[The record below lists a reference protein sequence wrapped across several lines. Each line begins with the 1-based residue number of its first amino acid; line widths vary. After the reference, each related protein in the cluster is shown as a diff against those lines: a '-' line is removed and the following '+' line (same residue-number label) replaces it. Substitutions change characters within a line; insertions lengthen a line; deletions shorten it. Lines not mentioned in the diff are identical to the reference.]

1 MIADLYGTIRFKDE
15 AGVELQATPLRV
27 GRHQLTFEVVA
38 PDAALRSSQ
47 LLGDFRFS
55 LDEATT
61 YAGRATLTSVT
72 QMGTQ
77 TVCVATIEEGWGHPR
92 LPSWSIEPEDGSVAF
107 RQYLNYW
114 QKFYR
119 VDPAFKSLLVE
130 LQTFLGDLRF
140 WCEPIEDGAK
150 NSGGDRQH
158 ARMRELLHNM
168 GKDSTAMLNEFFE
181 RFELLASKSNEGS
194 RPAYRILARRL
205 LHPLL
210 LCSPFLYR
218 TYKKPLGYAGDYEM
232 VNMIS
237 RDPFEGPTFY
247 AKLVNLWF
255 LKQPPAEAHRNRIQ
269 FLQEKIDEA
278 VIKAVAEGRRACV
291 YNLGCGP
298 ALELQEYLASRAH
311 SDHAD
316 FVLVDFNEETLTYAK
331 TKIAAIKKSHHRSA
345 QFAFI
350 KKSVNQVLKEASAGV
365 QTARVDDSRYDLVYC
380 AGLYDYLTDA
390 VCRRLST
397 QLHRLVRP
405 GGLLLTTNVHSSN
418 PWPMVMDFIM
428 DWHLIYRT
436 ADEMLATNPVDAS
449 VEDMKVSSD
458 CTGVNIYS
466 EILKPQVRSQ

>member
-27 GRHQLTFEVVA
+27 GRHQITFEVVA
-38 PDAALRSSQ
+38 PDVALRSSQ

-77 TVCVATIEEGWGHPR
+77 TVCVATIEEGWGHPG
-92 LPSWSIEPEDGSVAF
+92 LPSWNIEPEEGSVAF

-150 NSGGDRQH
+150 NFTGDRQQS
-158 ARMRELLHNM
+158 RMRELLHNM
-168 GKDSTAMLNEFFE
+168 GRDSTAMLNEFFE
-181 RFELLASKSNEGS
+181 RFELLAGKSDEGS

-218 TYKKPLGYAGDYEM
+218 TYRKPLGYAGDYEM

-269 FLQEKIDEA
+269 FLQEKIDDV

-298 ALELQEYLASRAH
+298 ALELQDYLASRAY

-331 TKIAAIKKSHHRSA
+331 TKISAIKKSQHRSA
-345 QFAFI
+345 EFEFI
-350 KKSVNQVLKEASAGV
+350 KKSVNQVLKEASAGI
-365 QTARVDDSRYDLVYC
+365 QTSRVDDSRYDLVYC

-397 QLHRLVRP
+397 QLYRLVRP

-436 ADEMLATNPVDAS
+436 ADEMLATNPVNAS
-449 VEDMKVSSD
+449 VEDMRVSSD

-466 EILKPQVRSQ
+466 EIFKPQMKTP